1 MSYTFTKNET
11 SPYIPGYFVAVAG
24 TYGAYDLVPCALTP
38 DGEGVVAFLA
48 VYIATGSA

>member
-24 TYGAYDLVPCALTP
+24 TYEALDLVPCSMEP
-38 DGEGVVAFLA
+38 DGEGVAAFLA